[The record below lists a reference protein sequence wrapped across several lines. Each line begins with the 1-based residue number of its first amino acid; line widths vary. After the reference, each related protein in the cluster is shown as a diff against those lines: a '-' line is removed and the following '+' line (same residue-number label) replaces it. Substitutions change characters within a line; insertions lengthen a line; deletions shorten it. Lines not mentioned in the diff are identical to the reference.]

1 MLIIVEGAHDKW
13 FLRVYLKY
21 LGKNI
26 SVLDIVDVEGKDKPK
41 IKEATDVII
50 RAIRN
55 GKKIKIIFDVD
66 KSYKKSK
73 ENIERQLEDIEKDLS
88 KKCEIFL
95 LPNDKDVSDDKD
107 NANLETIFEKI
118 AIEVGVFDC
127 LKASEKCL
135 KTCSINEEENR
146 RNFRKVTNKDTLY
159 AYLHVFGYKIDNKD
173 PDPEIET
180 VSKLLNLHDEYLQ
193 PLKNFLLD
201 IKDIKDK

>member
-13 FLRVYLKY
+13 VLRVYLKH
-21 LGKNI
+21 LGENI
-26 SVLDIVDVEGKDKPK
+26 PASDIVDVEGKDKPK
-41 IKEATDVII
+41 IKEVTDVIM
-50 RAIRN
+50 RAIRD

-118 AIEVGVFDC
+118 AIEKEVFDC
-127 LKASEKCL
+127 LKANEECL
-135 KTCSINEEENR
+135 KTCSISKENR

-159 AYLHVFGYKIDNKD
+159 AYLHMFRYKIDNKD
-173 PDPEIET
+173 PDPEIEN
-180 VSKLLNLHDEYLQ
+180 VSKLLNLNDEYLQ

-201 IKDIKDK
+201 KDIKDK